1 MEDPRHYNQIIKRK
15 TKGASLFPKLN
26 KVEISP
32 VQQPKLI
39 TRGMGKK
46 YNPENI
52 FKVKEE
58 RPQLKCLRIGI
69 DEDLVMKSK

>member
-1 MEDPRHYNQIIKRK
+1 MEDPRHNNQIIKRK

-32 VQQPKLI
+32 AQQPKLI

-46 YNPENI
+46 YNP
-52 FKVKEE
+52 
-58 RPQLKCLRIGI
+58 
-69 DEDLVMKSK
+69 